1 MEFFDI
7 LDENGNL
14 TGTKKERFAVHTD
27 GDWHGSVHIW
37 IIQDNKVLLQK
48 RCKNKDSFPL
58 CFDAACTGHI
68 DSGESSLSAAIRE
81 TGEELGLKITSDD
94 LMFLF
99 RQKLCICYDKFIS
112 NEFNDVYILNRRVE
126 NSELSFQKEEIDELV
141 WLDIKKLS
149 EKLKDGDKNYCIKYE
164 EFKKVLEMI
173 L

>member
-7 LDENGNL
+7 LDESGNV
-14 TGTKKERFAVHTD
+14 TGTKKERSAVHTD

-37 IIQDNKVLLQK
+37 IIQDNKALLQK
-48 RCKNKDSFPL
+48 RCKDKDSFPL

-68 DSGESSLSAAIRE
+68 DSGESSLSAAVRE
-81 TGEELGLKITSDD
+81 TGEELGLNINTDD

-99 RQKLCICYDKFIS
+99 RQKLCISHDKFIS

-126 NSELSFQKEEIDELV
+126 NSELSFQKEEIDGLV
-141 WLDIKKLS
+141 WLETETLAQ
-149 EKLKDGDKNYCIKYE
+149 KLKDGDRNYCIKYE

-173 L
+173 S